1 MTKPVNTES
10 TNTQAISAESRNIE
24 QQQLKVIRE
33 KIDEL
38 DIQIQTLINERARCA
53 QQIATIKIQGGENGN
68 FYRAEREAQILRNI
82 ESRNTGPLS
91 NKDVARLFREIMSA
105 CLALERPLKIAF
117 LGPAGTYNHVATIK
131 HFGGSIDEAPVRNI
145 EEIFRTVES
154 DQAHFG
160 VVPIE
165 NSTEGVIA
173 HTLDLL
179 THSSLLICGEVELRI
194 QHNFISN
201 EKNMHDIKKVF
212 SHQQSLA
219 QCRRWLDVNCPG
231 ITQYAVS
238 SNAEAVRLIKSEPGT
253 AAIAGR
259 LAAEIYQLP
268 ILAAN
273 IEDEPENTT
282 RFIVIG
288 KNAVA
293 PSGKDRTSLLVTA
306 SNKPG
311 ALQRLLKPLADR
323 SISMSKIESRPS
335 RRGVWEY
342 VFFID
347 IDGHQDDIL
356 VAEALKAIE
365 LESSMIRI
373 LGSYP
378 RAVL

>member
-1 MTKPVNTES
+1 MTKPAKPNTK
-10 TNTQAISAESRNIE
+10 NAEPMTTEPVSNE
-24 QQQLKVIRE
+24 KQQLKAIRE
-33 KIDEL
+33 KIDAL
-38 DIQIQTLINERARCA
+38 DIQIQALVNERASCA
-53 QQIATIKIQGGENGN
+53 QQVAKIKIQGGENGN
-68 FYRAEREAQILRNI
+68 FYRADREAQILRGI
-82 ESRNTGPLS
+82 ESRNTGPLG
-91 NKDVARLFREIMSA
+91 NKEMARLFREIMSA
-105 CLALERPLKIAF
+105 CLALESPLKVAY
-117 LGPAGTYNHVATIK
+117 LGPEGTYNHVATMK
-131 HFGGSIDEAPVRNI
+131 HFGGSIDGVPVRNI

-194 QHNFISN
+194 QHNLISN
-201 EKNMHDIKKVF
+201 EKNIRDIKKVF

-231 ITQYAVS
+231 VTQYAVS
-238 SNAEAVRLIKSEPGT
+238 SNAEAVRLSKAEPGT

-259 LAAEIYQLP
+259 MAAEIYQTP

-306 SNKPG
+306 TNKAG

-323 SISMSKIESRPS
+323 NIGMSKIESRPS

-347 IDGHQDDIL
+347 IDGHQDDKQ

-365 LESSMIRI
+365 LETSMIRI